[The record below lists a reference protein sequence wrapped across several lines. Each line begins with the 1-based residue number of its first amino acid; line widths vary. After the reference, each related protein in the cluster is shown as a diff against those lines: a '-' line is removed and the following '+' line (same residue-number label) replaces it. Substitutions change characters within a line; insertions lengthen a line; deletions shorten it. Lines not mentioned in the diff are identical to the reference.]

1 MKIVVFDLDETL
13 GYFTE
18 LGIFYDCLKKYLNT
32 ENNTTALTQTD
43 FNDILDLFPEFLRPN
58 IINILTYLKK
68 KKESNCCH
76 KMMIYTNNNG
86 PPEWANHIISYFES
100 KIKHKLID
108 QLIAAFKINGKQVEI
123 CRTTHSKTHKDLI
136 RCTKI
141 PPNAEICFLDDTFY
155 SEMANENIYY
165 INIKPYYYDLPFD
178 IMLNR
183 FKNSNCGKRII
194 KDDTNFIRECY
205 RILKPGGIMVVS
217 VPDPAMIGKAIGT
230 IEPDFALP
238 SPLKKSCPKTISKP
252 KIKITI
258 EPAMAN
264 ELISSPNNSKNC

>member
-18 LGIFYDCLKKYLNT
+18 LGIFYDCLKKYLNS
-32 ENNTTALTQTD
+32 ENNTTVLTQTD

-194 KDDTNFIRECY
+194 KDDTNFDTIMNNEFNNYKY
-205 RILKPGGIMVVS
+205 RCLDKNSKEYELDHILGKQIMTHLQEFFN
-217 VPDPAMIGKAIGT
+217 K
-230 IEPDFALP
+230 
-238 SPLKKSCPKTISKP
+238 PLKNKTRK
-252 KIKITI
+252 
-258 EPAMAN
+258 N
-264 ELISSPNNSKNC
+264 FVSKNKNKNKTRRNY